1 MCGIF
6 ALFEKNTRMSD
17 LKSETELINDVL
29 LKLQHRGPDS
39 SGEYTKTFDEMK
51 VTMVHTRLMINGNSS
66 PQPIYNS
73 DKTIVLI
80 INGEIFNWKELQEE
94 LNYKCQ
100 QSDCEIIIPLYE
112 KYSQNLL
119 QAKSIDRCSE
129 ETNSLNEMFNKLK
142 GQFSFVLFDNKTNN
156 VLVGRDPI
164 GVTPLYIS
172 HSKSESNNIIKCMI
186 SSEMKT
192 MINEPNTIIN
202 IFHPRHYFYGDVNT
216 LITDFKFS
224 NYLNFYNLHGN
235 PKKNDDILTPMVM
248 DNIKEKLTES
258 VRSQLEDLIIGK
270 NEIEFGVLLSG
281 GLDSSLIAS
290 LVVKEAKKMGYTKKI
305 KTFSVGVNK
314 NVPDLIAARKVSK
327 YLDTD
332 HYEYY
337 FSPKEGIIELEKVI
351 WFIESYDCTTV
362 RASTAM
368 YFLTRGIKTQFP
380 NLKVV
385 FSGELSDELLCYLY
399 GANAPNSYEFQMETI
414 NLINNVHKF
423 DCLRANK
430 TCMAN
435 SIEARVP
442 FTDIDFVNTI
452 LGLDPELKMFGKNG
466 RMEKQILR
474 DSFRDNYLPN
484 EILYRK
490 KEQFSDGVS
499 GFNGKN
505 DNWID
510 AVKDY
515 VENLYTLEDFD
526 RLRKKYKINKP
537 DTKEKLFYREIFS
550 NLFCLA
556 KNNVENTVEEWLPK
570 WSNTKDPSGRE
581 QKFWTIN

>member
-6 ALFEKNTRMSD
+6 ALFEKINTQTTSES
-17 LKSETELINDVL
+17 KSETELIKDVSIK
-29 LKLQHRGPDS
+29 LKHRGPDS
-39 SGEYTKTFDEMK
+39 TGNYTKTFEDTK
-51 VTMVHTRLMINGNSS
+51 VTMIHTRLMINGDST
-66 PQPIYNS
+66 PQPIYND

-100 QSDCEIIIPLYE
+100 QSDCEILIPLYE
-112 KYSQNLL
+112 KYKD
-119 QAKSIDRCSE
+119 KSLVE
-129 ETNSLNEMFNKLK
+129 VFNKLK
-142 GQFSFVLFDNKTNN
+142 GQFSFVLFDNRNNN
-156 VLVGRDPI
+156 VFIGRDPI

-172 HSKSESNNIIKCMI
+172 HSKNSSNLGSIVKCMI

-202 IFHPRHYFYGDVNT
+202 IFHPRNYFYGDVNT

-224 NYLNFYNLHGN
+224 SYLNFYNNFQSGSN
-235 PKKNDDILTPMVM
+235 QETTKEQIMN
-248 DNIKEKLTES
+248 NIKEKLTES
-258 VRSQLEDLIIGK
+258 VRSQLDDLIRGK
-270 NEIEFGVLLSG
+270 NEIDFGVLLSG

-290 LVVKEAKKMGYTKKI
+290 LVVKEAKKMGYTKRI

-337 FSPKEGIIELEKVI
+337 FSPTEGINNLENVI

-368 YFLTRGIKTQFP
+368 YFLTRGIKSQFP

-414 NLINNVHKF
+414 NLISNVHKF

-452 LGLDPELKMFGKNG
+452 LSLDPEWKMFGKNG
-466 RMEKQILR
+466 KMEKQILR

-499 GFNGKN
+499 GFDGKN

-515 VENLYTLEDFD
+515 VENLYTSEDFD
-526 RLRKKYKINKP
+526 KLRKKYNTNKP

-550 NLFCLA
+550 NLFCVA

-570 WSNTKDPSGRE
+570 WSNTNDPSGRK
-581 QKFWTIN
+581 QNFWTIN

>member
-6 ALFEKNTRMSD
+6 ALFEKINTQTTSES
-17 LKSETELINDVL
+17 KSETELIKDVSIK
-29 LKLQHRGPDS
+29 LKHRGPDS
-39 SGEYTKTFDEMK
+39 TGNYTKTFEDTK
-51 VTMVHTRLMINGNSS
+51 VTMIHTRLMINGNST
-66 PQPIYNS
+66 PQPIYND

-100 QSDCEIIIPLYE
+100 QSDCEILIPLYE
-112 KYSQNLL
+112 KYKD
-119 QAKSIDRCSE
+119 KSLVE
-129 ETNSLNEMFNKLK
+129 VFNKLK
-142 GQFSFVLFDNKTNN
+142 GQFSFVLFDNRNN
-156 VLVGRDPI
+156 HVFIGRDPI

-172 HSKSESNNIIKCMI
+172 HSNESNIITKCMI

-192 MINEPNTIIN
+192 MIEEPNTNIN
-202 IFHPRHYFYGDVNT
+202 IFQPRTYFYGNVNK
-216 LITDFKFS
+216 LITDFEFS
-224 NYLNFYNLHGN
+224 SYLNFYHNYLQTQN
-235 PKKNDDILTPMVM
+235 KRDLTKEEIMN
-248 DNIKEKLTES
+248 NIKEKLTES
-258 VRSQLEDLIIGK
+258 VRSQLDDLITGK
-270 NEIEFGVLLSG
+270 NEIDFGVLLSG

-290 LVVKEAKKMGYTKKI
+290 LVVKEAKKMGYTKRI

-337 FSPKEGIIELEKVI
+337 FSPTEGINNLEKVI

-368 YFLTRGIKTQFP
+368 YFLTLGIKKQFP

-399 GANAPNSYEFQMETI
+399 GANAPSSYEFQMETI
-414 NLINNVHKF
+414 NLISSVHKF

-435 SIEARVP
+435 SIEVRVP
-442 FTDIDFVNTI
+442 FTDIEFVNTI
-452 LGLDPELKMFGKNG
+452 INLDPEWKMFGKNG
-466 RMEKQILR
+466 KMVKQILR
-474 DSFRDNYLPN
+474 DSFQDNYLPN

-515 VENLYTLEDFD
+515 VENLYTSEDYN
-526 RLRKKYKINKP
+526 RLRNKYITNKP
-537 DTKEKLFYREIFS
+537 DTKEKLFYRELFS
-550 NLFCLA
+550 GLFCIA
-556 KNNVENTVEEWLPK
+556 KNNIENTVDEWFPK
-570 WSNTKDPSGRE
+570 WSNINDQSGRE